1 MSSSQIVGNHAGTA
15 VPVSVDA
22 NGDVR
27 VAVTGPVSGNLYA
40 SDGTGTVPVLSAPS
54 GELLVQA
61 LGTTLGGILT
71 PLLVDSQGRVVTTGG
86 GGGGGPGP
94 PGPPGYS
101 TAILTYRANTT
112 PGTADPGSGLVQ
124 WNATNQLLAT
134 QFQISH
140 IDQANIDVEVLFASL
155 FVGSTVRIQDRSNS
169 ANYQLWT
176 ITGAPVIVTGGYVRV
191 PATISSA
198 TWSAPS
204 NHPLALFVNLG
215 AQGAVSLYSEVPLF
229 HSDFATTSTVPVRL
243 ACRTVDVAKFP
254 PVANGLN
261 LVVRLNATLASSA
274 GTCTLAL
281 TDITI
286 PTPAPIVNGTLVG
299 SSSTPASVVSLALP
313 VGNAAGSLWTSPL
326 HLYELTLAATA
337 PNTASCAAA
346 WLSFSYE

>member
-1 MSSSQIVGNHAGTA
+1 MSSSQIIGNNAGTA
-15 VPVSVDA
+15 VPVAVDSSG
-22 NGDVR
+22 NVR
-27 VAVTGPVSGNLYA
+27 VSVSGPVIANLYA
-40 SDGTGTVPVLSAPS
+40 DDGSGTVPVAGEAT
-54 GELLVQA
+54 GELKAQA
-61 LGTTLGGILT
+61 LGTTSGGVLT
-71 PLLVDSQGRVVTTGG
+71 PLLVDSQGRVVTS

-112 PGTADPGSGLVQ
+112 PGTGNPGSGLVQ

-140 IDQANIDVEVLFASL
+140 IDQASIDVEVLFASL
-155 FVGSTVRIQDRSNS
+155 FVGGTVRIQDRSDS

-191 PATISSA
+191 PATLSGG

-204 NHPLALFVNLG
+204 NHQLALFVNLG
-215 AQGAVSLYSEVPLF
+215 AQGAVALYSEIPLF
-229 HSDFATTSTVPVRL
+229 HADFATTSTVPVRL
-243 ACRTVDVAKFP
+243 ACRTVDVARFP
-254 PVANGLN
+254 LVANGLG

-274 GTCTLAL
+274 GTCSLAL
-281 TDITI
+281 TDITLL
-286 PTPAPIVNGTLVG
+286 TPAPIVNGTLVG
-299 SSSTPASVVSLALP
+299 SSSSPTSVVSLALP
-313 VGNAAGSLWTSPL
+313 VGNVAGSLWTSPI
-326 HLYELTLAATA
+326 HLYELTLVATA